1 MICIGYPCPHCG
13 EYGGIYAAKNKKDG
27 KLWAYCDECDTLWRN
42 IEDVD
47 NDLYIDENWQEVF
60 EWDGYATIE
69 EIEAFG
75 WGKYIKSWARK

>member
-1 MICIGYPCPHCG
+1 
-13 EYGGIYAAKNKKDG
+13 
-27 KLWAYCDECDTLWRN
+27 
-42 IEDVD
+42 VD
-47 NDLYIDENWQEVF
+47 NDIYIDENWQEVF